1 MSNTVTK
8 KPAARGRA
16 ASAATR
22 AKARPVRVPMSGS
35 RKRMHIDEEFQDPN
49 YHYAWINDQK
59 DLIFRANR
67 AGYVHVLGSEIP
79 SWGVRD
85 VDSANPAES
94 QISMPVGGGVIAY
107 LMKQP
112 MEFYLEDQ
120 AELNTQVDAREAEM
134 KKDLNSEKDGK
145 YGGVKFE

>member
-8 KPAARGRA
+8 KPAARGRT
-16 ASAATR
+16 ATAGR
-22 AKARPVRVPMSGS
+22 AKAHPVRVPMSGS

-120 AELNTQVDAREAEM
+120 AEMNAQVDAREAEM
-134 KKDLNSEKDGK
+134 KKELNSEKDGK